1 MSHKKAHPLFA
12 GPFNLYMEVLLKN
25 LPLTYP
31 SLPDDDMNSFV
42 DIVVEYKEYV
52 SVFQNSFTVE

>member
-1 MSHKKAHPLFA
+1 
-12 GPFNLYMEVLLKN
+12 MEVLLKN

-42 DIVVEYKEYV
+42 DIVFEYKEYV